1 MTCRSRRRSA
11 GSRPISP
18 GWSPRASS
26 SASAISRGASRAG
39 CLAMGGTFFEELG
52 FYYVG
57 PIDGHNLDQLIP
69 VLENVR
75 DAAEGPCLIHVV
87 TQKGKGYAPAEASAD
102 KYHGV
107 QKFDV
112 VTGEQAK
119 GAAGPPSYTSV
130 FANALIEE

>member
-1 MTCRSRRRSA
+1 MR
-11 GSRPISP
+11 ISD
-18 GWSPRASS
+18 WSSDVCSS
-26 SASAISRGASRAG
+26 D
-39 CLAMGGTFFEELG
+39 L

-57 PIDGHNLDQLIP
+57 PVDGHNLDHLIP

-87 TQKGKGYAPAEASAD
+87 TQKGKGYAPAEAEED

-112 VTGEQAK
+112 VSGEQRREARRGGK
-119 GAAGPPSYTSV
+119 ELVSQGRTRWSPYH
-130 FANALIEE
+130 